1 MKPTLL
7 KFLSF
12 AVAALIAFVVLAN
25 TMGNQVAGSS
35 QNYSADFSNV
45 SGLRVGD
52 DVRAAGVRVG
62 RVESINLR
70 GGDTARVKFTLSDQ
84 QGLFDTTGI
93 VIRYQNLLGQRYL
106 SLTPGE
112 EKGKRLVSDSVVP
125 VSRTSPGFDLTAL
138 LNGFEPLF
146 ATLEPAEINRLSE
159 SIMAVMQGQG
169 GTIES
174 LLSETAELTN
184 HLADK
189 DEVLG
194 RVLDNLTPV
203 LKNVGAQDEQL
214 DSTIESLQT
223 LMTRLASE
231 RKTIGDTIDGV
242 TELSAVTADLATDI
256 RPSFDKDIA
265 SLRQT
270 AKLFVDNTEA
280 LIRSFS
286 TLPKTTEAF
295 ARPMSAGTWLDI
307 YICNI
312 ETVIRGN
319 AVPLGPPDG
328 PYSAVCAR

>member
-1 MKPTLL
+1 MRRTLI
-7 KFLSF
+7 KFLAF
-12 AVAALIAFVVLAN
+12 AVAALIAFVVLFN

-35 QNYSADFSNV
+35 HYYSADFSNV

-62 RVESINLR
+62 RVEAIELR
-70 GGDTARVKFTLSDQ
+70 GGDTARVTFTLSDQ
-84 QGLFDTTGI
+84 QGLYDTTGI

-106 SLTPGE
+106 SLTPGK
-112 EKGKRLVSDSVVP
+112 EKGTQLKADSVVP

-146 ATLEPAEINRLSE
+146 ATLEPEQVNRLSE

-189 DEVLG
+189 DEVLN

-203 LKNVGAQDEQL
+203 LQNVGSQDEQL

-223 LMTRLASE
+223 LMTRLAAE

-242 TELSAVTADLATDI
+242 TELSAVTADLATDV
-256 RPSFDKDIA
+256 RPSFDRDIA
-265 SLRQT
+265 SLRKT
-270 AKLFVDNTEA
+270 AKLFVDNTRS
-280 LIRSFS
+280 LIKAFT
-286 TLPKTTEAF
+286 TLPQTTEAF

-312 ETVIRGN
+312 VTDVRGTT
-319 AVPLGPPDG
+319 VPLGPDG
-328 PYSAVCAR
+328 PYSTVCRR

>member
-1 MKPTLL
+1 MRATLI
-7 KFLSF
+7 KFMAF
-12 AVAALIAFVVLAN
+12 AVAALIAFLVLAN

-35 QNYSADFSNV
+35 HTYAAEFSNV

-62 RVESINLR
+62 RVEAINLR
-70 GGDTARVKFTLSDQ
+70 GGDTARVRFTLSDQ

-112 EKGKRLVSDSVVP
+112 EKGTRLEAESVVP
-125 VSRTSPGFDLTAL
+125 VTRTSPGFDLTAL

-146 ATLEPAEINRLSE
+146 ATLEPAEINQMSE

-174 LLSETAELTN
+174 LLAETAELTN

-189 DEVLG
+189 DDVLK

-203 LKNVGAQDEQL
+203 LQNIGTQDQQL

-223 LMTRLASE
+223 LMTRLAAE
-231 RKTIGDTIDGV
+231 RTTIGETIDGV
-242 TELSAVTADLATDI
+242 AELSAVTADLATDV
-256 RPSFDKDIA
+256 RPAFDADVA
-265 SLRQT
+265 SLRRT
-270 AKLFVDNTEA
+270 AKLFVDNTDS
-280 LIRSFS
+280 LIRAFT
-286 TLPKTTEAF
+286 TLPQTTEAF

-312 ETVIRGN
+312 VTDVRGRD
-319 AVPLGPPDG
+319 VPLGPDG
-328 PYSAVCAR
+328 PYSAVCSR